1 MNELINN
8 SNRKS
13 ILKELIDYELK
24 LGVAQEWVNI
34 ERSQE
39 NLFKPCDVK
48 DHKPMVLQ
56 ELDKIKRKE
65 VDIKKKNDKF

>member
-13 ILKELIDYELK
+13 ILKELTDYELK

-34 ERSQE
+34 ERSKE
-39 NLFKPCDVK
+39 NLFKLCDVK
-48 DHKPMVLQ
+48 AHTLRFYRSWMK
-56 ELDKIKRKE
+56 
-65 VDIKKKNDKF
+65 

>member
-13 ILKELIDYELK
+13 ILKELTDYELK

-39 NLFKPCDVK
+39 NLFKLCDVK
-48 DHKPMVLQ
+48 AHTLRFCRSWMK
-56 ELDKIKRKE
+56 
-65 VDIKKKNDKF
+65 